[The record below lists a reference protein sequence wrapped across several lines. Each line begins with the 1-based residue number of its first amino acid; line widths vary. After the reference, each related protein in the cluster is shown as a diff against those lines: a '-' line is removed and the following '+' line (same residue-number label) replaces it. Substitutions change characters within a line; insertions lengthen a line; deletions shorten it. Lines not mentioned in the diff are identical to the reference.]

1 MSLRRPSNSRT
12 TKRAGIVRDVPG
24 ASGYFFALDFVTT
37 KEEYIDTTEVTTVSA
52 TVIIKNDDIIIDYS
66 HLYNKSDIDEVKF
79 FFESSVKKDDI
90 ITVSKGQY
98 LNEMTG
104 NSTIHDISGT
114 IIFQNFDENN
124 MMVYAKTDSLDNPS
138 STYSIY
144 DHKFF
149 LSPVNWTTSV
159 TYTKTELV
167 NQIINMVPI
176 TSNNSFLKTFGIIL
190 PGDIIEFKIGA
201 DLYNFTVENYTS
213 ENTGTFGELI
223 SVKEP
228 IPSDITTNNYMGTKL
243 FGRVKRR
250 TQISSDSEGIGACCC
265 GTGSAMLCRNMSEDN
280 CRDDCGG
287 KWCRGRNC
295 DSTYDTCAGCPDAQS
310 STQRS
315 VVVNDA
321 PTGDA
326 PISFRSDPISPRNQR
341 TRRRNAPATPIRTRR
356 RNAPATP
363 IQNEKLEKAKRNHIM
378 SGSPTIYV
386 MVELNSKG
394 KSVYSFKHTDSP
406 SGKQKDTLNFE
417 TGKTYKFI
425 QSHKSNGISG
435 FTRKDH
441 PLSIGTCSSANCA
454 LNHLIVRSNKEP
466 GINGSYLY
474 FSPIERSTK
483 ALYTLC
489 LNHRGMGGEVNI
501 KSGRNITPTTSS
513 RTSRDGGSP
522 WTPAARGL
530 PSAGLVAGGMGGY
543 GLGGLNK

>member
-90 ITVSKGQY
+90 ITLSKGQY

-104 NSTIHDISGT
+104 NSTIYDISGT

-138 STYSIY
+138 LTYSIY
-144 DHKFF
+144 DHNFF

-159 TYTKTELV
+159 NYTKTELV

-190 PGDIIEFKIGA
+190 PGDIIELKIGA

-228 IPSDITTNNYMGTKL
+228 IPSDITTNNYMGTKI

-250 TQISSDSEGIGACCC
+250 TQISSDSKDIGACCC
-265 GTGSAMLCRNMSEDN
+265 HGLAVCSNTTEHDCSQ
-280 CRDDCGG
+280 CGG
-287 KWCRGRNC
+287 KWCDRYCTSIVG
-295 DSTYDTCAGCPDAQS
+295 DTCEGCDYAQS
-310 STQRS
+310 DTQRSVVVKRRTQISSDSNTQRS

-321 PTGDA
+321 PTEDA
-326 PISFRSDPISPRNQR
+326 RPISFRSDPISPRNQ
-341 TRRRNAPATPIRTRR
+341 RTRR

-489 LNHRGMGGEVNI
+489 LNHKGMGGEVNI

-513 RTSRDGGSP
+513 RTSRDGGSV
-522 WTPAARGL
+522 
-530 PSAGLVAGGMGGY
+530 SGY
-543 GLGGLNK
+543 